1 MNKRADAD
9 PSVGSCGH
17 GWRAGT
23 YRGGDG
29 WQDGSV
35 DHPAVGPADSMG
47 RCARRP

>member
-35 DHPAVGPADSMG
+35 DHPVVGPAISVG
-47 RCARRP
+47 GCARRP